1 MKSST
6 PSIPEAPPSPH
17 GEVRSVS
24 DVEELAA
31 RYRER
36 GKSDNTERTYK
47 THINHYRYVWGGFL
61 PAGEDA
67 VCRYLATYAQ
77 SLKVSTLRQR
87 LSALSKWHKQQGFFD
102 PTTSSTVKQTMKGIA
117 KEHQD
122 RPKQAYPLTFRHLLA
137 ICDQLEAEKM
147 AAIQAGDQGA
157 ILRTHRDLALVL
169 VGFWQGF
176 RSDELSRVAVESV
189 KASRTD
195 GISIF
200 LSHSKTDRD
209 ASGRIYEMPAL
220 RAYCPA
226 SAYIDWIQASGI
238 TSGLVFRSIN
248 RWGRLA
254 STGIHKQSIGHIINR
269 VANDLFP
276 GEPHF
281 STHSL
286 RHGFADWAVRAG
298 WDMTMLMEH
307 VGWRSIENAKRYMPK
322 RKDFGTLALK
332 QSALPAGGD
341 LSNAGNANTL
351 LSHFQSLPDSD

>member
-6 PSIPEAPPSPH
+6 PALLDAPSPPS
-17 GEVRSVS
+17 GEVRSGA
-24 DVEELAA
+24 DVDDLVA
-31 RYRER
+31 RYRQS
-36 GKSDNTERTYK
+36 GKSANTERTYK
-47 THINHYRYVWGGFL
+47 AHINHYRYEWGGFL

-102 PTTSSTVKQTMKGIA
+102 PTSSSTVKQTMKGIA

-147 AAIQAGDQGA
+147 AAIQAGEQGA

-176 RSDELSRVAVESV
+176 RSDELSRVAVENV

-200 LSHSKTDRD
+200 LSHSKTDRE
-209 ASGRIYEMPAL
+209 ASGRIYEMHAL

-226 SAYIDWIQASGI
+226 SAYIDWLQASGI

-248 RWGRLA
+248 RWGHLGA
-254 STGIHKQSIGHIINR
+254 TGIHKQSIGHIINR

-276 GEPHF
+276 DEPHF

-286 RHGFADWAVRAG
+286 RHGFADWAVRKG

-322 RKDFGTLALK
+322 RKDFGSLALD
-332 QSALPAGGD
+332 QQALPTGSD
-341 LSNAGNANTL
+341 LSSAGNGKTL
-351 LSHFQSLPDSD
+351 LSRFQSLPDSD

>member
-1 MKSST
+1 MKS
-6 PSIPEAPPSPH
+6 PSP
-17 GEVRSVS
+17 GSPGATESALGQVRPGAEIEDLV
-24 DVEELAA
+24 A
-31 RYRER
+31 RYHQS
-36 GKSDNTERTYK
+36 GKSANTERTYK
-47 THINHYRYVWGGFL
+47 AHISHYRYQWGGYL
-61 PAGEDA
+61 PANEDA
-67 VCRYLATYAQ
+67 LCRYLATYAQ

-87 LSALSKWHKQQGFFD
+87 LSALSKWHKQQGFLD
-102 PTTSSTVKQTMKGIA
+102 PTASPTVKQTMRGIA

-122 RPKQAYPLTFRHLLA
+122 APKQAYPLTFMHLLT
-137 ICDQLEAEKM
+137 ICDQLEAEKK

-176 RSDELSRVAVESV
+176 RSDELSRVAVENV

-226 SAYIDWIQASGI
+226 SAYIDWIQASSI

-254 STGIHKQSIGHIINR
+254 ETGIHKQSIGHIINR
-269 VANDLFP
+269 VANALFP

-322 RKDFGTLALK
+322 RKDFGTLALN
-332 QSALPAGGD
+332 QPVLPAGGD